1 MEKRSDRMDL
11 MMRFDFALPTRIEYG
26 PKCGSEPGRYLD
38 ELGVTRVLVVTDAGI
53 RQAGLLDPVEE
64 SLSREERTWSV
75 FDAVSPNPRDEEVE
89 RASEAARA
97 FGADGLLAVGGGSV
111 LDCAKAASILI
122 VQGGKTREYEDRDRI
137 GVDVLPMVAVPTTA
151 GSGSEVTFGAV
162 ITDASNHDKFSVK
175 SPRIAPRIALV
186 DPEMTLSMP
195 PGLTAATG
203 MDALTH
209 AIEGYTATSANVIS
223 DAAALRAVSLIV
235 RHLVQ
240 AVHHGDDLEA
250 RAGMLL
256 GSVLAGIAF
265 SHSDVG
271 AVHCLAESMGGLYD
285 APHGACNAVVL
296 PEMMQHNRSACP
308 ERYAEIAA
316 AMGLSF
322 ADTNRG
328 AKEAV
333 AYVRR
338 LAKKV
343 RLPGIREL
351 GLHDEDFE
359 DLARRSVRNGSNGSN
374 PRPMAEEDYLQV
386 LRRLAGEER
395 D

>member
-1 MEKRSDRMDL
+1 MDL
-11 MMRFDFALPTRIEYG
+11 MMPFDFALPTRIEYG
-26 PKCGSEPGRYLD
+26 PKCGCEPGRFLD
-38 ELGVTRVLVVTDAGI
+38 ELGITRVLIVTDTGI
-53 RQAGLLDPVEE
+53 RQAGLLAPVEE
-64 SLSREERTWSV
+64 SLAREKRAWTV

-89 RASEAARA
+89 RASEAAHA

-122 VQGGKTREYEDRDRI
+122 VQGGKTREYEDRTRI
-137 GVDVLPMVAVPTTA
+137 GADVLPMVAVPTTA

-162 ITDASNHDKFSVK
+162 ITDARSHDKFSVK
-175 SPRIAPRIALV
+175 SPRIAPRVALV

-223 DAAALRAVSLIV
+223 NAAAIQAVSLITD
-235 RHLVQ
+235 HLVQ
-240 AVHHGDDLEA
+240 AVYHGDDLEA

-265 SHSDVG
+265 SHSDVA

-285 APHGACNAVVL
+285 APHGACNAVIL
-296 PEMMQHNRSACP
+296 PEVMHHNRSACP

-322 ADTNRG
+322 ADTDHG

-333 AYVRR
+333 TYVRQ
-338 LAKKV
+338 LAMDVK
-343 RLPGIREL
+343 LPGIREL
-351 GLHDEDFE
+351 GLRDEDFE
-359 DLARRSVRNGSNGSN
+359 DLARRSVQNGSNGSN

-386 LRRLAGEER
+386 LGRLAGKER